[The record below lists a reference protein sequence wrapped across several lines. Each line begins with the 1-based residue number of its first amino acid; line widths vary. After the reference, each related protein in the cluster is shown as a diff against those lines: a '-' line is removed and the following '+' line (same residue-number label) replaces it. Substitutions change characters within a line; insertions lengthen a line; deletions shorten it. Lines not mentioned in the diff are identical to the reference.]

1 MLMSNDQSVRDYS
14 WPWRGYL
21 AFCILLV
28 LILVGGIYSLWV
40 SSTINKQAE
49 RENLAADLAQ
59 ALSGAEFIAD
69 HQKGLLDRL
78 RAIALRGRF
87 VTAFEKSDFL
97 ELRSVLNPLVQTNPE
112 IKTVFLAN
120 EKGQVFLG
128 LPHLVDKEETIKGL
142 PLQTPKPWVSFNL
155 LGLEKGRPSLTAFS
169 VPIKNK
175 QEKIIGYLGLTQKGS
190 VWKDFFARISAR
202 PGRTFLLYD
211 QRRKLVAAGK
221 NASKLL
227 ARDISVL
234 SDPTLLKGME
244 NERPWAGIV
253 EGAEGKAF
261 VTAAIVPGLN
271 WLLVVAQDYDAA
283 MRSSRAMGE
292 NIVFFLVLLLL
303 CLFLL
308 GFMLLSRYRVQQQ
321 VLARL
326 GGEVE
331 KRTADLAYTTEQYR
345 SLVEDLPDIVYE
357 IDAQG
362 VYTFLSNSVYSVL
375 GYHPEEMVG
384 RLRRDSVHRADR
396 HKFDEEWK
404 RGERGEEI
412 SILALRHL
420 HKNGSVRWLSVHSR
434 GIFMPS
440 GQVIGRRGVARDVT
454 KQVLAEK
461 RVRELSRKLI
471 STQEEERKRIALDLH
486 DEMGQMLSALKIGLQ
501 ALAKREESRDSEE
514 LARLIRLTQVVMD
527 QIRALAHR
535 LRPSILDNFGLKA
548 ALEDLCETLAESEL
562 LEVVYNLEDLPKE
575 RISPEMEI
583 SLFRVAQEAL
593 TNVLKHSQSER
604 VEVRLEKDTDRVRLI
619 VEDQGVG
626 FDLDQAL
633 EDGKRLGLL
642 GMEERIG
649 LLGGHLS
656 INTGEKGTTILA
668 EVSVG

>member
-1 MLMSNDQSVRDYS
+1 
-14 WPWRGYL
+14 
-21 AFCILLV
+21 
-28 LILVGGIYSLWV
+28 
-40 SSTINKQAE
+40 
-49 RENLAADLAQ
+49 
-59 ALSGAEFIAD
+59 
-69 HQKGLLDRL
+69 
-78 RAIALRGRF
+78 
-87 VTAFEKSDFL
+87 
-97 ELRSVLNPLVQTNPE
+97 
-112 IKTVFLAN
+112 
-120 EKGQVFLG
+120 
-128 LPHLVDKEETIKGL
+128 
-142 PLQTPKPWVSFNL
+142 
-155 LGLEKGRPSLTAFS
+155 
-169 VPIKNK
+169 
-175 QEKIIGYLGLTQKGS
+175 
-190 VWKDFFARISAR
+190 
-202 PGRTFLLYD
+202 
-211 QRRKLVAAGK
+211 
-221 NASKLL
+221 
-227 ARDISVL
+227 
-234 SDPTLLKGME
+234 
-244 NERPWAGIV
+244 
-253 EGAEGKAF
+253 
-261 VTAAIVPGLN
+261 
-271 WLLVVAQDYDAA
+271 
-283 MRSSRAMGE
+283 
-292 NIVFFLVLLLL
+292 
-303 CLFLL
+303 
-308 GFMLLSRYRVQQQ
+308 
-321 VLARL
+321 
-326 GGEVE
+326 
-331 KRTADLAYTTEQYR
+331 
-345 SLVEDLPDIVYE
+345 
-357 IDAQG
+357 
-362 VYTFLSNSVYSVL
+362 
-375 GYHPEEMVG
+375 
-384 RLRRDSVHRADR
+384 
-396 HKFDEEWK
+396 
-404 RGERGEEI
+404 
-412 SILALRHL
+412 
-420 HKNGSVRWLSVHSR
+420 
-434 GIFMPS
+434 MPS